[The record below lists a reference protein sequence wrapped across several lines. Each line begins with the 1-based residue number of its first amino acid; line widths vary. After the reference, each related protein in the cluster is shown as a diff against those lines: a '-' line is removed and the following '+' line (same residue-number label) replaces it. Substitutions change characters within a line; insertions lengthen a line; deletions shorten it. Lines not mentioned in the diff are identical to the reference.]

1 MSSHH
6 TPSDF
11 GIISRRHRRQQSVVD
26 ETRECD
32 DDDGLWIV
40 GGVGTAVSG
49 VWHQLGRKG
58 RSRRVARC
66 KEGSHFSRRSSES
79 GRASGE
85 CGVFVPR
92 ARRCRRGD
100 DDEGVDD
107 GVPTGV
113 VFRRQQIWR
122 WSPRRRS
129 GCRLHVRGDEA
140 SDSSAGGDARTFGRP
155 SGGARRTFVGR
166 RRRRIRLT
174 VRELTVRELTE
185 FAEVAVLIL
194 HLYVPHTLLYF
205 YEEEEEEEE
214 EDDDDISKR
223 FSLFV
228 LPPPPLVVTVFS
240 LLIY

>member
-66 KEGSHFSRRSSES
+66 KEGSHFSRRASES

-85 CGVFVPR
+85 CDVFVSR
-92 ARRCRRGD
+92 ARRRRRGA
-100 DDEGVDD
+100 DDEG

-129 GCRLHVRGDEA
+129 GCRQHVRGDEA

-155 SGGARRTFVGR
+155 SGGARTFVGR

-194 HLYVPHTLLYF
+194 HLYVPHTLLYR
-205 YEEEEEEEE
+205 EEEEEEE
-214 EDDDDISKR
+214 EDDVSR

-228 LPPPPLVVTVFS
+228 LPPPPPFLVTVFF
-240 LLIY
+240 LLI